1 MALKKRI
8 LKVWSDVEERLFKN
22 LVKQGTPT
30 AKIARQLKRTSAS
43 IRSKAQKFGLALRPA
58 KKKAAPRKSGAKSR
72 R

>member
-8 LKVWSDVEERLFKN
+8 LKVWSDVEEKLFKN

-30 AKIARQLKRTSAS
+30 ARIARQLKRTSAS
-43 IRSKAQKFGLALRPA
+43 IRSKAQKLSLGLGPA
-58 KKKAAPRKSGAKSR
+58 KKKTAPKSR

>member
-8 LKVWSDVEERLFKN
+8 LKAWSDVEERLFKN
-22 LVKQGTPT
+22 LVKKGTPT

-43 IRSKAQKFGLALRPA
+43 IRSKAQKLSLGLGPS
-58 KKKAAPRKSGAKSR
+58 KKKTTTARKSR